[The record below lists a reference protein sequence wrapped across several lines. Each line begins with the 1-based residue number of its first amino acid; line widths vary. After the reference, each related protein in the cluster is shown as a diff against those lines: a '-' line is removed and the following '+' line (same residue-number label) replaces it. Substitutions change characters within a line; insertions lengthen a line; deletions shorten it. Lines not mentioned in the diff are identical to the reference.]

1 MRLDHPGE
9 HDREVFTEQVRFLYR
24 NATHSIPFNV
34 FVSLILVFVFWPVAT
49 HAMLVY
55 WFSATT
61 VVALARIWHVRA
73 ALRRDEFASQP
84 ESLSR
89 QFIIGSTATAAVW
102 SVGFV
107 TIGLSLP
114 LVYLTLFLLV
124 VGGISAGAFTSM
136 GTHRGAYLTF
146 LAVMYVPVLLKL
158 VITGTP
164 LATTMSVVVAV
175 FTGMLALTHG
185 VSHRMLVD
193 GIRIR
198 IENQNLVR
206 RLERANNRLEIANIE
221 LGTQAETDG
230 LTGIGNRRFFEQRF
244 TQEWARA
251 LRHGSDI
258 ACVMIDVDYFKQF
271 NDRYGHAS
279 GDECLKRIAE
289 ILGGGLKRPT
299 DIVARYGGE
308 EFIVLL
314 PETSLDG
321 AQAVAERLRLSVA
334 ELGIPN
340 EDAPGT
346 RQVSIS
352 LGVACTRPGYDSKQH
367 AVVAAADDAL
377 YAAKRTGRNRVM
389 AADDLAVIPQPRI
402 IDERTAA
409 TKSGP
414 GRTSAGMNTG

>member
-1 MRLDHPGE
+1 MRRDHPGDY
-9 HDREVFTEQVRFLYR
+9 DREVFVEQVRFLYR

-34 FVSLILVFVFWPVAT
+34 FVALILVFVFWPVTT
-49 HAMLVY
+49 HATLVY

-73 ALRRDEFASQP
+73 ALRRDAFASQP
-84 ESLSR
+84 ESFAR

-124 VGGISAGAFTSM
+124 IGGICAGAFTSM
-136 GTHRGAYLTF
+136 GTHRVAYLVF
-146 LAVMYVPVLLKL
+146 LAVMYLPVLIKL
-158 VITGTP
+158 GVTGTP
-164 LATTMSVVVAV
+164 LAATMGVVVAM
-175 FTGMLALTHG
+175 FTLMLVLTHG
-185 VSHRMLVD
+185 VGYRMLVD

-230 LTGIGNRRFFEQRF
+230 LTGVGNRRFFEQRLA
-244 TQEWARA
+244 QEWARA

-258 ACVMIDVDYFKQF
+258 ACLMTDVDHFKEY

-279 GDECLKRIAE
+279 GDECLKRIAK
-289 ILGGGLKRPT
+289 ILAGGIKRST

-308 EFIVLL
+308 EFVILL

-321 AQAVAERLRLSVA
+321 ARAVAERLRKSVA
-334 ELGIPN
+334 DLGIPN

-346 RQVSIS
+346 KQVSIS
-352 LGVACTRPGYDSKQH
+352 LGVACTRPEHDSKRQ
-367 AVVAAADDAL
+367 AVVAAADEAL
-377 YAAKRTGRNRVM
+377 YAAKRNGRNRVM
-389 AADDLAVIPQPRI
+389 AAEAETVAP
-402 IDERTAA
+402 
-409 TKSGP
+409 
-414 GRTSAGMNTG
+414 